1 MDSTQ
6 IFWMQLL
13 TSVVV
18 FGIVAVWYVW
28 PSLTKLSRNSAL
40 IPLLFV
46 HVPRYVGMTLLVAG
60 MVDPKLPREFRSSA
74 AYGDL
79 LEAALAFASIFALR
93 GNWRIAVPLVWVA
106 NTWGFVDL
114 LNGVRGVLQLNVPS
128 FNLATFWYVYTF
140 YAPLVLVSHLMIF
153 WVLIK
158 SRSWNRVIARIRRT
172 SASVSRRNPPTM
184 WDMASLG
191 FSHISV
197 AEPGRLAFLSGQ
209 IAATWQ
215 WGGTQDLAGQA
226 KLATASLAAALKE
239 LGASAQD
246 IVMLRVYVVNA
257 TSEAFGQAVTPLRE
271 LFGDA
276 MPSITTIGVQALYK
290 PEIKVE
296 IEMVVRL
303 P

>member
-1 MDSTQ
+1 MTTNMSRGPGAFRRLMNKVET
-6 IFWMQLL
+6 WSEALNY
-13 TSVVV
+13 S
-18 FGIVAVWYVW
+18 GIDY
-28 PSLTKLSRNSAL
+28 
-40 IPLLFV
+40 
-46 HVPRYVGMTLLVAG
+46 TLERIAFIE
-60 MVDPKLPREFRSSA
+60 RE
-74 AYGDL
+74 L
-79 LEAALAFASIFALR
+79 AALKDRMRQFEAS
-93 GNWRIAVPLVWVA
+93 
-106 NTWGFVDL
+106 
-114 LNGVRGVLQLNVPS
+114 PS
-128 FNLATFWYVYTF
+128 
-140 YAPLVLVSHLMIF
+140 
-153 WVLIK
+153 
-158 SRSWNRVIARIRRT
+158 RT

-209 IAATWQ
+209 IAATP
-215 WGGTQDLAGQA
+215 GSGEVPKDLAGQA
-226 KLATASLAAALKE
+226 RLATASLAAALKE

-257 TSEAFGQAVTPLRE
+257 TGEAFGQAVTPLRE